1 MGDQR
6 IATMNAGD
14 LAALRICERAGCGY
28 TIPNGITDL
37 GQILLAMQNHAMI
50 GHPASGSSE
59 GGGGAKSNAPIP
71 QLEEQITEVQWTAW
85 KNRFERW

>member
-6 IATMNAGD
+6 IVTMSASE

-37 GQILLAMQNHAMI
+37 GQILLAMQNHAML
-50 GHPASGSSE
+50 GHPVSGGSE
-59 GGGGAKSNAPIP
+59 GGGGGLSLMR
-71 QLEEQITEVQWTAW
+71 QYHSW
-85 KNRFERW
+85 KRI

>member
-1 MGDQR
+1 MEP
-6 IATMNAGD
+6 GD
-14 LAALRICERAGCGY
+14 LAALRVCERAGCGY
-28 TIPNGITDL
+28 TIPNGVTDL

-71 QLEEQITEVQWTAW
+71 QL
-85 KNRFERW
+85 

>member
-1 MGDQR
+1 
-6 IATMNAGD
+6 MNAGD

-50 GHPASGSSE
+50 GHPVSGGSEE
-59 GGGGAKSNAPIP
+59 GGGKVECSNTTIGRTDYGGPVDGV
-71 QLEEQITEVQWTAW
+71 EEPVRALASIM
-85 KNRFERW
+85 